1 MKIKTTASI
10 PILLTLSFIIL
21 YALTNVFKASAIG
34 NTVYLCAVL
43 LQVFAYIVPIV
54 AYFVFFK
61 KKSLKYLSPSSFKVS
76 HIKILVSAAF
86 LITGCGALYMS
97 IMHALEIGKA
107 EYSLFPK
114 ENVIL
119 TVLVLVLLP
128 AFLEELMFR
137 GLVLREY
144 EKYGLLPTV
153 LFSSVCF
160 AMFHFSFAEFPYYF
174 ISGIIISSVALITGS
189 MIETF
194 VLHLLHN
201 LTMLFAGE
209 YLYNLLYNF
218 ADTEFI
224 IVLLLIFTLLALFW
238 FLSVLDAYYK
248 KLSVTDRNINVKRS
262 KISPS
267 VFAEIFLSP
276 YFLVLVIIFAA
287 VAFDVV

>member
-1 MKIKTTASI
+1 MKIKTTASV

-21 YALTNVFKASAIG
+21 YALTNVFKASSG
-34 NTVYLCAVL
+34 SNTVYLWAAL
-43 LQVFAYIVPIV
+43 LQVFAYIVPII
-54 AYFVFFK
+54 AYFIFFK
-61 KKSLKYLSPSSFKVS
+61 KKSLKYLSPSGFKAS
-76 HIKILVSAAF
+76 HIKILISATF

-97 IMHALEIGKA
+97 LMHFLEIGKA
-107 EYSLFPK
+107 EYSVFPK

-128 AFLEELMFR
+128 ALLEELMFR

-144 EKYGLLPTV
+144 EKYGLVPTV

-174 ISGIIISSVALITGS
+174 ISGIIISVVALITGS
-189 MIETF
+189 IIEVF
-194 VLHLLHN
+194 ILHLLYN
-201 LTMLFAGE
+201 LIMLFAGE

-248 KLSVTDRNINVKRS
+248 KLSTTERNINVQRS
-262 KISPS
+262 KLNPS

-287 VAFDVV
+287 IAFDVV